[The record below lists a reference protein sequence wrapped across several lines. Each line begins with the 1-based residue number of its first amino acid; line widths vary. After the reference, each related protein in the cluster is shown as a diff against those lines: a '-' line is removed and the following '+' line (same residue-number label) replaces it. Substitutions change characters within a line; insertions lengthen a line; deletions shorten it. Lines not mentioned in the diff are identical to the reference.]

1 MYSTATYRTFFS
13 VITSC
18 SVGEASCASV
28 GPSDRRGTESD
39 TNPEGCSSYS
49 SENRI
54 HKSPLWEPWKNY
66 RSIYFMWTT
75 MTLWSNQKWDVI
87 LMYHICDTNQKCL
100 KLNFIDQKLPI
111 NFMLRFKLVGN
122 KIKIIFNM
130 TRNNSYSNSNEI
142 HISINPLLIW
152 STT

>member
-1 MYSTATYRTFFS
+1 
-13 VITSC
+13 
-18 SVGEASCASV
+18 
-28 GPSDRRGTESD
+28 
-39 TNPEGCSSYS
+39 
-49 SENRI
+49 
-54 HKSPLWEPWKNY
+54 
-66 RSIYFMWTT
+66 
-75 MTLWSNQKWDVI
+75 
-87 LMYHICDTNQKCL
+87 MYHICDTNQKCL